1 MIEWSLIA
9 SNIASV
15 AFDIIYFG
23 LIISTILVVVLD
35 NRNPVKTI
43 AWILVLMFLP
53 VVGLILY
60 FFFGRNQRKER
71 IIGEKSYSKLL
82 NKSFNKYQ
90 SQHAYEVPS
99 KYASLIQFCKLSNQ
113 AFPFESNRVEIYTNG
128 YDKIHSL
135 IRELYKAKK
144 HIHFE
149 YYIFIDDAIG
159 RLIRDVL
166 IDKSKE
172 GVEVRVIYDDV
183 GSWTASNEFFNEMRD
198 AGIEVRSF
206 LKVRFPPFTSKVNY
220 RNHRKIVVIDGC
232 VGFIGGMNIAE
243 RYVTGVSWGGW
254 RDTHIL
260 IEGKAVYGLQ
270 TIFLLD
276 WAFVDQTLITDK
288 KYFPPIDVEQEC
300 LMQVVST
307 NPVSRWK
314 NVMQAMVQAILL
326 AREYIY
332 IQTPYFLPTEPISNA
347 LQTAALSGVDVR
359 LMLPEKS
366 DSKLVHWGS
375 RSYIDGMLQAGVKV
389 YFYQKGFLHAKTIVS
404 DDLFATIG
412 TTNIDFRSFEHNF
425 EVNSFIYNEELAE
438 QLKDIFIED
447 QHGSTQLFLKNWE
460 QRPIGER
467 MLESIVRLFSPLL

>member
-1 MIEWSLIA
+1 
-9 SNIASV
+9 
-15 AFDIIYFG
+15 
-23 LIISTILVVVLD
+23 
-35 NRNPVKTI
+35 
-43 AWILVLMFLP
+43 
-53 VVGLILY
+53 
-60 FFFGRNQRKER
+60 
-71 IIGEKSYSKLL
+71 
-82 NKSFNKYQ
+82 
-90 SQHAYEVPS
+90 
-99 KYASLIQFCKLSNQ
+99 
-113 AFPFESNRVEIYTNG
+113 
-128 YDKIHSL
+128 
-135 IRELYKAKK
+135 
-144 HIHFE
+144 
-149 YYIFIDDAIG
+149 
-159 RLIRDVL
+159 
-166 IDKSKE
+166 
-172 GVEVRVIYDDV
+172 
-183 GSWTASNEFFNEMRD
+183 
-198 AGIEVRSF
+198 
-206 LKVRFPPFTSKVNY
+206 
-220 RNHRKIVVIDGC
+220 
-232 VGFIGGMNIAE
+232 MNIAE

-260 IEGKAVYGLQ
+260 VEGKAVYGLQ